1 MSFYLNA
8 INGGNTIGPLICGFI
23 ITGLSWRWHKWIAF
37 ILTFI
42 NFLVVLFFCPETR
55 YARSGVRTIS
65 ASEGV
70 SHTSSSEDVVTT
82 GKEVSANAKDVGETN
97 QIPRKTFVQ
106 NLSLWSGTPKDTNL
120 FKLFIR
126 PLPLI
131 VYPAVI
137 LSFLGFAVSLAVS
150 APRNGK
156 VETEILLTIRRNP
169 SGLLRSIS
177 STRSSCKHHHTIGS
191 RTSTA

>member
-23 ITGLSWRWHKWIAF
+23 VTSLSWRWHKWIAF

-55 YARSGVRTIS
+55 YARSGIRTIS

-70 SHTSSSEDVVTT
+70 SGTSSSEDVTST
-82 GKEVSANAKDVGETN
+82 EKEVSANAKEVGDAN

-106 NLSLWSGTPKDTNL
+106 NLSLWSGTPKETNL

-150 APRNGK
+150 VSIKNIPK
-156 VETEILLTIRRNP
+156 QTDMLTLVIIPVGCGNQYP
-169 SGLLRSIS
+169 QPVCLA
-177 STRSSCKHHHTIGS
+177 STTIQLEAGY
-191 RTSTA
+191 